1 MLRKRTLFKETVV
14 LLFARLFVM
23 LLCDIATVSRH
34 LNRDN
39 FQQCLPIS
47 RAHIPTHLFVTD
59 LRFDLSVTNPG
70 EILIILQHCTNIFYD
85 VDAF

>member
-34 LNRDN
+34 LNCDN
-39 FQQCLPIS
+39 FQQSAIPRDMLHLHEA
-47 RAHIPTHLFVTD
+47 RALKF
-59 LRFDLSVTNPG
+59 
-70 EILIILQHCTNIFYD
+70 
-85 VDAF
+85 